1 MVSIGY
7 GNPRAIDDIKLT
19 RFACYII
26 AQNGSPVKKPKI
38 AEAQA
43 YFAIQTRKQEMPDEY
58 RQDMDR
64 QTCNAGVNFPNQTR
78 GIMEAGISPR
88 GLANARKII
97 EQKEN

>member
-43 YFAIQTRKQEMPDEY
+43 YILLFKHASRRCQINIDKTWTDLLV
-58 RQDMDR
+58 
-64 QTCNAGVNFPNQTR
+64 GVNFPNQTR
-78 GIMEAGISPR
+78 DYP
-88 GLANARKII
+88 LV
-97 EQKEN
+97 